1 MDLIQKIAKSWSV
14 LLEML
19 GERGYDVKQ
28 HQNFTVD
35 EINIKFNQFHKDKG
49 SSLPESGA
57 LDLVLEKEGLPK
69 TYVKYRL
76 DRYRANKPVLKLIDR
91 IYSAEEGILKPGDT
105 LILMVIENMN
115 QMMNLEKSLAGLY
128 DEYGYFIQV
137 FNLDILQNNIT
148 KLNIVP
154 AHRLLSKSE
163 VKTLLK
169 KYNAKPEDLPTI
181 KRLDP
186 IAKYY
191 AMRPGDICEILRKTE
206 TSGIGYY
213 YRHCVHTS

>member
-1 MDLIQKIAKSWSV
+1 MDLIQKIAKSRHV

-19 GERGYDVKQ
+19 AERGYNTEPY
-28 HQNFTVD
+28 QNFTID
-35 EINIKFNQFHKDKG
+35 DINIMFNQFQKSK
-49 SSLPESGA
+49 SSASPAPGA
-57 LDLVLEKEGLPK
+57 LDLILEKEGQPK

-76 DRYRANKPVLKLIDR
+76 DRYRANKPILKLIDK
-91 IYSAEEGILKPGDT
+91 IYGSEEGVLENDDT
-105 LILMVIENMN
+105 LILIVIENIN

-148 KLNIVP
+148 KLDIIP
-154 AHRLLSKSE
+154 EHRILNDKETKDLLTKF
-163 VKTLLK
+163 
-169 KYNAKPEDLPTI
+169 NARLEDLPVI

-186 IAKYY
+186 VAKYY
-191 AMRPGDICEILRKTE
+191 AMRPGNVCEILRKTE

-213 YRHCVHTS
+213 YRHCVQMS

>member
-1 MDLIQKIAKSWSV
+1 MDLIQKIAKSRFI

-19 GERGYDVKQ
+19 EERGYDVKPY
-28 HQNFTVD
+28 QNFTVD
-35 EINIKFNQFHKDKG
+35 DINIMFNQFHKNKA
-49 SSLPESGA
+49 SSLPAPGA

-76 DRYRANKPVLKLIDR
+76 DKYRANKPIIKLIDR
-91 IYSAEEGILKPGDT
+91 IYSAEEGILVAGDT
-105 LILMVIENMN
+105 LILIVIENVN
-115 QMMNLEKSLAGLY
+115 QMMNLERSLAGLY
-128 DEYGYFIQV
+128 DEYGYYVQV

-154 AHRLLSKSE
+154 QHRILSKSE
-163 VKTLLK
+163 VKALLK
-169 KYNAKPEDLPTI
+169 KYNAQPEDLPVI

-213 YRHCVHTS
+213 YRHCVQMS

>member
-1 MDLIQKIAKSWSV
+1 MDLIQKIAKSRTI

-19 GERGYDVKQ
+19 EERGYDVK
-28 HQNFTVD
+28 HYQNFTVD

-49 SSLPESGA
+49 SSLPECGA
-57 LDLVLEKEGLPK
+57 LDLLLEKEGLPK

-76 DRYRANKPVLKLIDR
+76 DRYRANKPILKLIDR
-91 IYSAEEGILKPGDT
+91 IYSEEEGLLKTGDT
-105 LILMVIENMN
+105 LILIVIENIN
-115 QMMNLEKSLAGLY
+115 QMVNLEKSLADLY
-128 DEYGYFIQV
+128 DEYGYFVQV

-154 AHRLLSKSE
+154 KHRLLSKTE
-163 VKTLLK
+163 IKKLLE

-213 YRHCVHTS
+213 YRHCVHSS